1 MLPNFIIVGAAKC
14 GTTALYY
21 YLSQHPDIAFPALK
35 EPKYFS
41 TIFNKL
47 PQKGVG
53 DQSIDKYAIGNWEE
67 YKALFKKLEAYKL
80 RGEASPDYLLYHKN
94 TARAI
99 KEKLGDIPIIIM
111 LRDPVSR
118 AFSAYSNMRRDN
130 REFLPFKEAVGA
142 EKERTLNNWDFM
154 WKYLQGSLYAEQI
167 KTFLDEFKNV
177 RFVLFENFISNPLH
191 ETNKVIDFLGLNK
204 LDKMDDKKYNSSGI
218 PNNFLAKFILNRNNK
233 FSIVLRE
240 VLKKYIPRNILESV
254 SKKSLNKI
262 ILAQKDAAY
271 FYGLVVHD
279 IEKTEELTNLDL
291 TLWKEKYL

>member
-21 YLSQHPDIAFPALK
+21 YLRQHPDIAFSALK

-47 PQKGVG
+47 PQKGIG
-53 DQSIDKYAIGNWEE
+53 DQTIDKYAIDNWGK
-67 YKALFKKLEAYKL
+67 YKALFKKLETYKL

-94 TARAI
+94 TAPAI

-130 REFLPFKEAVGA
+130 REFLPFKEALGA
-142 EKERTLNNWDFM
+142 EKERSLNNWDFM

-167 KTFLDEFKNV
+167 KTFLNEFNNV
-177 RFVLFENFISNPLH
+177 KFVLFEDFISNPLY
-191 ETNKVIDFLGLNK
+191 ETNKVINFLGLNK
-204 LDKMDDKKYNSSGI
+204 LDKIDDKKYNPSGV
-218 PNNFLAKFILNRNNK
+218 PNNIFAKFILNRNNK
-233 FSIVLRE
+233 FSTVLRE

-254 SKKSLNKI
+254 SRKSLNKI
-262 ILAQKDAAY
+262 ILEQKDAHY
-271 FYGLVVHD
+271 FYSLVAHD
-279 IEKTEELTNLDL
+279 IEKTEELINLDL
-291 TLWKEKYL
+291 TIWKEKYL